1 MLTDM
6 QNILFKHYPKFY
18 EPIKNIAYDS
28 ANDEYPSH
36 LQERMFNFDGIAEY
50 VYGLGQ
56 DLMPC
61 SPDALFIS
69 DKIYFIEFKNGKL
82 DSQDKK
88 RSLRLKFAEGPYV
101 ILARIFREKKL
112 FLTRAAFSKLPKV
125 GIVVYNGRKNPSEA
139 VHDRY
144 ETRFQLNEYVY
155 TLYDKIYTFTFHQF
169 NKMVEKRRYPFI
181 FFDSAQIPN
190 KRLKKPLTRK

>member
-6 QNILFKHYPKFY
+6 QNILFKSFSNFY

-36 LQERMFNFDGIAEY
+36 LEDRMAEY
-50 VYGLGQ
+50 TYGIGR

-61 SPDALFIS
+61 SPNVLFIS
-69 DKIYFIEFKNGKL
+69 DKIYFIELKNGKL
-82 DSQDKK
+82 DTQDKK
-88 RSLRLKFAEGPYV
+88 RSLRLKFAEGPYI
-101 ILARIFREKKL
+101 ILARIFREKNL
-112 FLTRAAFSKLPKV
+112 YLTKAAFSKIPKV
-125 GIVVYNGRKNPSEA
+125 GIVVYNGAKNPSEV

-155 TLYDKIYTFTFHQF
+155 TLYDKIYTFTFKQF
-169 NKMVEKRRYPFI
+169 NKMVMNEGILLYFSI
-181 FFDSAQIPN
+181 I
-190 KRLKKPLTRK
+190 

>member
-6 QNILFKHYPKFY
+6 QNILFKSFSNFY
-18 EPIKNIAYDS
+18 KPIKTIAYDS

-36 LQERMFNFDGIAEY
+36 LQERMFNFDRMAEY
-50 VYGLGQ
+50 TYGIGR

-69 DKIYFIEFKNGKL
+69 DKIYFIKFKNGKL
-82 DSQDKK
+82 DTQDKK
-88 RSLRLKFAEGPYV
+88 RSLRLKFAEGPYI

-112 FLTRAAFSKLPKV
+112 YLTKAAFSKLPKV
-125 GIVVYNGRKNPSEA
+125 GIVVYNGSKNPTEV
-139 VHDRY
+139 VHERY

-155 TLYDKIYTFTFHQF
+155 TLYDKIYTFTFKQF
-169 NKMVEKRRYPFI
+169 NKMVINRRYPFI
-181 FFDSAQIPN
+181 FFDHLDGSKSIDIE
-190 KRLKKPLTRK
+190 